1 MADNNSLTGTLIN
14 FFFIG
19 LFLLSMTAGY
29 VSLVNSENRGEI
41 FDGYEAFEGLNLE
54 LQQNLTSIQDV
65 GNINA
70 NLSAKYNPELAI
82 SAADQTG
89 NAMGI
94 NIWDLVVGSFNTI
107 SVFFGLVFGNVWTGI
122 LSILL
127 SSLLITLLGMYLVKF
142 IRRGD

>member
-14 FFFIG
+14 FFLIG

-29 VSLVNSENRGEI
+29 ISLVNSEGRGEI
-41 FDGYEAFEGLNLE
+41 FDGYEAFENLNLG
-54 LQQNLTSIQDV
+54 LKQNLTGIQGI

-70 NLSAKYNPELAI
+70 NLSSKYNPELAI

-94 NIWDLVVGSFNTI
+94 NIWDLVVGSFNSI
-107 SVFFGLVFGNVWTGI
+107 SIFFGLIFGNVWTGT

-127 SSLLITLLGMYLVKF
+127 SGLLITLLGMYLVKF